1 MIRVKY
7 ICETHGYIVYNS
19 SSGKFIATSSILDPR
34 LPFDDPEVG
43 DFEFG
48 TWDTGSLCYTPD

>member
-1 MIRVKY
+1 MRVKY

-19 SSGKFIATSSILDPR
+19 SSGAFVATASINNPV
-34 LPFDDPEVG
+34 FDKNDPEIG

-48 TWDTGSLCYTPD
+48 TWDTGSLHYTPD